1 MPPPAFLPGSDYP
14 AALNGDTRRPNHGA
28 VLRGQNFEIQA
39 NIRGKRHSHQN
50 GKSNHTPAAAPRKC
64 RAKSVQ
70 SHDEDRFAHTPMRE
84 YCPKSRQIPTIAQS
98 PEVPAHA
105 RYHPPNPMWYSPQYT
120 RKATNGLLRA
130 GQSTR
135 FGNAQDRKSRDA
147 VDCNHLLGHHAGKS
161 PVYLA
166 GCLKLHNKS
175 DGLAKQ
181 PNDRIDKVLEFGT

>member
-1 MPPPAFLPGSDYP
+1 MPLPASLPDSDCP
-14 AALNGDTRRPNHGA
+14 AALNGDTRQPNHDA
-28 VLRGQNFEIQA
+28 ALPEQNLEIRA
-39 NIRGKRHSHQN
+39 NIRGKRHSHQS
-50 GKSNHTPAAAPRKC
+50 GKSSHTLAAAPRKC

-70 SHDEDRFAHTPMRE
+70 SHDGDRFAHTPMRE
-84 YCPKSRQIPTIAQS
+84 YCPKSRQIPTIAQF

-105 RYHPPNPMWYSPQYT
+105 QYHPPNPTWYSPQYT
-120 RKATNGLLRA
+120 RKATSGLLRA

-135 FGNAQDRKSRDA
+135 FGNAPDRKSHDA
-147 VDCNHLLGHHAGKS
+147 VDYNRLPGHHAGKS
-161 PVYLA
+161 PVCLA